1 MSPETLEAVRWVQS
15 MATLLIATIVCVAIV
30 MIYNA
35 CPDPNAHP
43 ENRKKGT
50 AYELCKLHQRP
61 RDKCVD
67 MHDQD
72 PPDDH
77 KEDA

>member
-1 MSPETLEAVRWVQS
+1 MEAIRWVQS
-15 MATLLIATIVCVAIV
+15 LGTLLIATIVCVAIV

-43 ENRKKGT
+43 ENRKKT
-50 AYELCKLHQRP
+50 VTYELCKLHQRP
-61 RDKCVD
+61 RDKCEG
-67 MHDQD
+67 MHGPDPQD
-72 PPDDH
+72 PDDH